1 MAEKKKQQQA
11 SKVQSQALQNIADE
25 DDEQNQ
31 NQDQDQDDGLLT
43 GASNQQTGGSKFQ
56 QLPLR
61 DYYESS
67 VTQVLLEGL
76 RELGAKRPEN
86 PIQFLGK
93 FLLDRDPEKK
103 K

>member
-11 SKVQSQALQNIADE
+11 SKASSQALQNINDE

-31 NQDQDQDDGLLT
+31 NQDQDDGLLT
-43 GASNQQTGGSKFQ
+43 GASNQQAGGSKFQ

>member
-1 MAEKKKQQQA
+1 MAEKKKQQQ
-11 SKVQSQALQNIADE
+11 SKGSSQGLQNIADE

-31 NQDQDQDDGLLT
+31 NQDQDDGLLT
-43 GASNQQTGGSKFQ
+43 GASNQQGGGGSKFQ